1 MLNRAGESCYCRD
14 GSGFLNGLSMLT
26 KGSVAAT
33 AVGCVMMLIGVVFA
47 SIAAAQMVVLLKV
60 VQEW

>member
-1 MLNRAGESCYCRD
+1 
-14 GSGFLNGLSMLT
+14 MLT
-26 KGSVAAT
+26 RGSVVAT